1 MCQKIREFQERPLL
15 PPLRPPPGGAP
26 PPHRGRG
33 ASWGHTGGQ
42 GLGASWADALL
53 RRTPGL
59 PWAAPLCPL
68 ARGQGSVR
76 VGSLLLPPDSELRAR
91 AGWERG
97 YLQEP
102 GGPWQREHG
111 ETGTQLWVW
120 GQRSRQ
126 GQSRGHPESRAP
138 GKHITRKGHL
148 LAVETPPTTPSWLP
162 RPLSHLN
169 CPSARLASRHSW
181 APGRPLSG
189 QTLRALPPLL
199 APTLLGEAP

>member
-1 MCQKIREFQERPLL
+1 MCQKIREEFRERPLL
-15 PPLRPPPGGAP
+15 PSSAPPPGGAP

-33 ASWGHTGGQ
+33 ASWGHTGGR

-111 ETGTQLWVW
+111 GTGTQLWVW

-138 GKHITRKGHL
+138 GRGGSGHSHRKRTYQMVSFFSCG
-148 LAVETPPTTPSWLP
+148 PN
-162 RPLSHLN
+162 RGF
-169 CPSARLASRHSW
+169 SW
-181 APGRPLSG
+181 ARMVMS
-189 QTLRALPPLL
+189 QKR
-199 APTLLGEAP
+199 